1 MGEIEDLQDEISAL
15 ELEKSTMVEGWMATY
30 GDMVTLLLCFFVLLF
45 AFATIDVQKF
55 RELVISLKGTLGV
68 LNAGERLFMP
78 GDVPKPE
85 PSSGQPSPSAQ
96 IASPIPPPPGQ
107 AEKGNKGE
115 GDQTVRES
123 FQSGAG
129 EVLVLPQAA
138 KFEEGSDE
146 LTTNFKQ
153 VLDELVPLIKSYKNN
168 EVSVVGHADPRPVRS
183 PMTRSDGSQ
192 VTSNWQLAADRA
204 YKVIDYFVNEH
215 KISEGRFSLVAYSS
229 HKLEA
234 KKLENEG
241 DYRRVDIIFRPKFDP
256 TQMESI
262 GALQE
267 KQR

>member
-1 MGEIEDLQDEISAL
+1 
-15 ELEKSTMVEGWMATY
+15 
-30 GDMVTLLLCFFVLLF
+30 
-45 AFATIDVQKF
+45 
-55 RELVISLKGTLGV
+55 
-68 LNAGERLFMP
+68 MP

-168 EVSVVGHADPRPVRS
+168 EVSVVGHADPRPIRS

-262 GALQE
+262 SALQE

>member
-1 MGEIEDLQDEISAL
+1 MGEIEDLQDELATV

-68 LNAGERLFMP
+68 LSEGERLFMP
-78 GDVPKPE
+78 GDIPKPE
-85 PSSGQPSPSAQ
+85 PSAGNPSPTSQ
-96 IASPIPPPPGQ
+96 MASPIPPPPGQ
-107 AEKGNKGE
+107 AKKGNKGE

-129 EVLVLPQAA
+129 EVLVLPQTA

-146 LTTNFKQ
+146 LTANFKQ

-183 PMTRSDGSQ
+183 PIARSDGSQ

-204 YKVIDYFVNEH
+204 YRVIEYLVKE
-215 KISEGRFSLVAYSS
+215 KGIPEERFSLVAYSS

-234 KKLENEG
+234 KDLEDEG

-262 GALQE
+262 SALHD
-267 KQR
+267 KQK